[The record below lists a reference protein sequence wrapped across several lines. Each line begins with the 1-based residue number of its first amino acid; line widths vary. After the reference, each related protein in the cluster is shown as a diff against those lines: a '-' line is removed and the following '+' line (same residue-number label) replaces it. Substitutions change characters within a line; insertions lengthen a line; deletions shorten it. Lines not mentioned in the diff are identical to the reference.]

1 LALFLGLYKSL
12 KYKQP
17 PKDKIKVVTS
27 KIKNV
32 FKYVGVEGMRAK
44 RNLPNAM
51 LKVKKASSEKA

>member
-1 LALFLGLYKSL
+1 
-12 KYKQP
+12 
-17 PKDKIKVVTS
+17 VTS

-32 FKYVGVEGMRAK
+32 FKYVGVEGIRAK